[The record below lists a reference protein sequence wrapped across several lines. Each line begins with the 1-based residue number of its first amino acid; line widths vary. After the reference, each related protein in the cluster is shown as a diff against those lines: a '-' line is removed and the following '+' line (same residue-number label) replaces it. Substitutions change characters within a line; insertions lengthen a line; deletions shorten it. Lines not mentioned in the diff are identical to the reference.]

1 MSYKLIKEND
11 DYFEIEHEKDGPFVI
26 AKKALDDQMI
36 GKIHKMFGGGRVGYA
51 DGGVVE
57 APSLYSQTDTD
68 FSIRTPQGEI
78 QTFQKNFDDPNT
90 LSLYNKASQQA
101 EKEVESFQKKTMVEQ
116 PTPQKIET
124 PSIQT
129 PVQEQASVQETKPMM
144 PGYLESTKKMLQP
157 TAPQT
162 TATPPAESPYVKAY
176 DDSYKRMQAAQMGM
190 AQAQKEA
197 QEQNVKDYQKQ
208 EEELARIQS
217 NYQTSINNL
226 TAESEN
232 LQKSYMS
239 GKIDPNRVWSN
250 MSTGNRILAGISVL
264 LGGLGQGLSGSKTNP
279 AWDVLNDAIDR
290 DIDAQKANLGK
301 TSSLLSFNMQKLGNL
316 NAALAATRVN
326 LIDLT
331 QAQINKTAAKLG
343 SKTAIAQAQISNEL
357 LNQEKAKLMQ
367 SIAAQQQVQGII
379 QAPGGIPKEQVLRLP
394 EEQRKTLVMM
404 DNGNYYQAINEKGA
418 DAVSK
423 AQELLTPVQNVFNQA
438 KEFMDTEGRMFPGES
453 AKGKADVLQGQM
465 MLAVKNLENLGILS
479 KDDMDLVN
487 KMIPQLSDLTFRGKD
502 KEKINTLINFVDN
515 KKNMFYQ
522 KYIPNYTPAQIKQ
535 TKIQ

>member
-343 SKTAIAQAQISNEL
+343 SKTAIAQAQISNEM

-367 SIAAQQQVQGII
+367 SIAAQQQVQGIM
-379 QAPGGIPKEQVLRLP
+379 QSPGGIPKEQVLRLP

-404 DNGNYYQAINEKGA
+404 DNGNYYQALNEKGA

-438 KEFMDTEGRMFPGES
+438 KEFMDTEGRLFPGES

-465 MLAVKNLENLGILS
+465 TLAVKNLENLGILS

-535 TKIQ
+535 IKIQ

>member
-11 DYFEIEHEKDGPFVI
+11 DYFEIEHEKDGSFVI

-343 SKTAIAQAQISNEL
+343 SKTAIAQAQISNEM

-465 MLAVKNLENLGILS
+465 VLAVKNLENLGILS
-479 KDDMDLVN
+479 KDDTELVN

-535 TKIQ
+535 IKIQ

>member
-1 MSYKLIKEND
+1 MSYKLINEND

-57 APSLYSQTDTD
+57 AP
-68 FSIRTPQGEI
+68 IGIAAPPPPPIKITPSE
-78 QTFQKNFDDPNT
+78 
-90 LSLYNKASQQA
+90 
-101 EKEVESFQKKTMVEQ
+101 
-116 PTPQKIET
+116 IET
-124 PSIQT
+124 LAPSQVAAPPPSAPIME
-129 PVQEQASVQETKPMM
+129 PVQEPIKESKPMM

-162 TATPPAESPYVKAY
+162 TAITPAESPYIKAY
-176 DDSYKRMQAAQMGM
+176 DDSYKKMQAAQMGM

-197 QEQNVKDYQKQ
+197 QEANEKLYKSQ
-208 EEELARIQS
+208 EDELARIQS

-343 SKTAIAQAQISNEL
+343 SKTAIAQAQISNEM
-357 LNQEKAKLMQ
+357 LNQEKTKLMQ
-367 SIAAQQQVQGII
+367 SIAAQQQVQGIM

-423 AQELLTPVQNVFNQA
+423 AQETLVPAENVFNQA
-438 KEFMDTEGRMFPGES
+438 KNFMDTEGRLFPGES

-502 KEKINTLINFVDN
+502 KEKINTLINFVDQ